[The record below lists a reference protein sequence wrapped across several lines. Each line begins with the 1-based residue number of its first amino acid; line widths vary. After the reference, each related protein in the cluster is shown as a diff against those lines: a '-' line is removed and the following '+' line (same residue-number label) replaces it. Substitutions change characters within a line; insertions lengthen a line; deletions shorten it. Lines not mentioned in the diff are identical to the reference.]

1 MAENRGLPPVTPEE
15 KKVNTIIA
23 VIALIIAVVFAVI
36 SWQILPAQVANQPAA
51 FNTGAPPIPK
61 IVAVLLPFGISAF
74 SAVSAINYRKQALIC
89 LVGYAMN
96 ILFWISN

>member
-1 MAENRGLPPVTPEE
+1 MATQGLPPVTPEE
-15 KKVNTIIA
+15 KRVNI
-23 VIALIIAVVFAVI
+23 IIAVVAILIAIAFAVY
-36 SWQILPAQVANQPAA
+36 SWQVLPAQVSNQLAA
-51 FNTGAPPIPK
+51 WDTGAPPIPK
-61 IVAVLLPFGISAF
+61 FVAVLLPFGISVF

>member
-1 MAENRGLPPVTPEE
+1 MATQGLPPVSPEE

-23 VIALIIAVVFAVI
+23 VLALIVAVIFAVI
-36 SWQILPAQVANQPAA
+36 SWQILPAQVSNQLAS
-51 FNTGAPPIPK
+51 FDTGAPPIPK
-61 IVAVLLPFGISAF
+61 FVAVLLPFGISAF

>member
-1 MAENRGLPPVTPEE
+1 MANQGLPPVTPEE
-15 KKVNTIIA
+15 KKINTIIA
-23 VIALIIAVVFAVI
+23 VVALIIAVVFAVI
-36 SWQILPAQVANQPAA
+36 SWQILPAEVANQPAA

-74 SAVSAINYRKQALIC
+74 SAISSINYRKQALIC

>member
-1 MAENRGLPPVTPEE
+1 MAENKGLPPVSPED
-15 KKVNTIIA
+15 KKINTIIA
-23 VIALIIAVVFAVI
+23 AVALIVAVVFAVI
-36 SWQILPAQVANQPAA
+36 SWQILPAEVANQPAA
-51 FNTGAPPIPK
+51 FNTGAPSIPK

>member
-15 KKVNTIIA
+15 KKTNIIIA
-23 VIALIIAVVFAVI
+23 VAAIAVAIAFAVY
-36 SWQILPAQVANQPAA
+36 SWQVLPAEVANQPAA

-61 IVAVLLPFGISAF
+61 FAAVLLPFGISVF
-74 SAVSAINYRKQALIC
+74 SAVSGINYRKQFLIC
-89 LVGYAMN
+89 LIGYALN